1 MKSST
6 TGILHYSAPPV
17 IGGVEAVIYAH
28 ARVFVEAGY
37 PVTVIAGRGEQSALP
52 AGVEFVE
59 IPLMDTQD
67 PQILAASA
75 ELEAGRVPENFSHLV
90 DEIFQA
96 LDPLLAEF
104 DNLIV
109 HNILGK
115 HFNLPLTAALFQL
128 LDGGRLQH
136 CIFWGH
142 DFTWTSPRSR
152 TKVHAGYPWDL
163 LRTYRPDVTY
173 VVVSEKRARELAGLL
188 EIPEEEIHVVYNGVN
203 PKTLL
208 GLSEQGLALIEK
220 LGLFEADLVM
230 LMPVRVT
237 QAKNIEF
244 ALRVTAELKESGL
257 KCRLVLTGPP
267 DPHDEQ
273 SMHYF
278 NQLRDLRRTLGVE
291 DEMRYVFESG
301 PQGEEGYTIG
311 IDVVGDL
318 YRVCDLMFMPSHRE
332 GYGMPVLEAG
342 LVGVPVFS
350 SSIVPAALEIGGE
363 DVILFDLEEKP
374 RSVAKR
380 IRHLLENDPIYHMR
394 CRVRRNYTWRSLF
407 RDRIEPLLK
416 HKT

>member
-1 MKSST
+1 MKPT
-6 TGILHYSAPPV
+6 KIGILHFSAPPV

-28 ARVFVEAGY
+28 AQVFVEAGY

-52 AGVEFVE
+52 PGVEFVG
-59 IPLMDTQD
+59 IPILDTQY

-75 ELEAGRVPENFSHLV
+75 ELEAGRIPEDFSKLV
-90 DEIFQA
+90 DEILQV

-128 LDGGRLQH
+128 MDSGVIQH
-136 CIFWGH
+136 CVSWGH

-152 TKVHAGYPWDL
+152 SKVHPGYPWDM
-163 LRTYRPDVTY
+163 LRTYRQDVTY
-173 VVVSEKRARELAGLL
+173 VAVSEKRARELAGLL
-188 EIPEEEIHVVYNGVN
+188 KISEETIHVVYNGVD

-208 GLSEQGLALIEK
+208 GLSEQGFALIER
-220 LGLFEADLVM
+220 LDLFKADLVM

-244 ALRVTAELKESGL
+244 ALRVTAALKESGL
-257 KCRLVLTGPP
+257 RCRLVLTGPP
-267 DPHDEQ
+267 DPHDDQ
-273 SMHYF
+273 NMRYF
-278 NQLRDLRRTLGVE
+278 NQLRDLRRELDVE
-291 DEMRYVFESG
+291 AEMRFVFESG
-301 PQGEEGYTIG
+301 PQQEQGFTIG
-311 IDVVGDL
+311 IEVVGDL

-350 SSIVPAALEIGGE
+350 TSVVPAAQEIGGG
-363 DVILFDLEEKP
+363 DVILYDLDEKP
-374 RSVAKR
+374 LSVAKR

-407 RDRIEPLLK
+407 RERIEPLLK
-416 HKT
+416 KKA

>member
-128 LDGGRLQH
+128 LDGGCLQH